1 MRLDHLTDV
10 VWRYE
15 LLHGVEPSDGADGQV
30 FGQGTADFTGRL
42 AGTATW
48 ANSPRLRE
56 GYAFPNAHGSL
67 VVGEDAFVLFTL
79 TGLSS
84 LEDGTGVHVMT
95 FRTEHEPYR
104 WLNTVIAVGEGIVD
118 ADTARLSMRYYECT
132 VEVPP
137 DLLSG

>member
-1 MRLDHLTDV
+1 MKLDPLTDV
-10 VWRYE
+10 VWQYE
-15 LLHGVEPSDGADGQV
+15 LLHGVEASDGADGQV

-118 ADTARLSMRYYECT
+118 VDTARLSMRYDECT

-137 DLLSG
+137 DLLPG